1 MSNSQNYCYCGS
13 ENSFSDCCE
22 PYIKGIKNAPTA
34 EKLMRSRYSAY
45 ATQEADYLV
54 ETTHISTR
62 KYHKKSDILEWSKS
76 NNWLRLE
83 VLNACENSVE
93 FKAYFLDNQLHA
105 NIHHEKSAFK
115 FESEKWFYVDGKF
128 F

>member
-1 MSNSQNYCYCGS
+1 MKNSCYCGS
-13 ENSFSDCCE
+13 GDSFSDCCE
-22 PYIKGIKNAPTA
+22 PFIKGSKNAPTA

-45 ATQEADYLV
+45 ASQEADYLFA
-54 ETTHISTR
+54 TTHISTR
-62 KYHKKSDILEWSKS
+62 KYHSKSDILELSKS

-83 VLNACENSVE
+83 ILHASENSVE
-93 FKAYFLDNQLHA
+93 FKAYFLDNSLKA

-115 FESEKWFYVDGKF
+115 FEDGKWFYVDGEF

>member
-1 MSNSQNYCYCGS
+1 MKNSCYCGS
-13 ENSFSDCCE
+13 GFSFSDCCE
-22 PYIKGIKNAPTA
+22 PFLKKSKNAPTA

-45 ATQEADYLV
+45 VTPEADYLLA
-54 ETTHISTR
+54 TTHVSTR
-62 KYHKKSDILEWSKS
+62 KYHSKSDVLEWSKS

-83 VLNACENSVE
+83 ILDASENSVE
-93 FKAYFLDNQLHA
+93 FKAYFLDNSLQT

-115 FESEKWFYVDGKF
+115 FEDERWFYVDGEF